1 MEIKEELPVSC
12 LEKMNFKPCPCKAF
26 LNPVGKC
33 YEPPVE
39 IGEGY
44 YWYYAKSGMYTVAVM
59 DIRLKQDYMMD
70 YQQPD
75 FISLNYYDDISAEE
89 LLPPKQLR
97 ANCIRGHVGK
107 NGECFRAIGHKDM
120 AIRGSELMLMP
131 GYYHDYLATKYPNEF
146 SDPKSAFESID
157 GCTDFPELVLLLKQI
172 SKFQG
177 SGMAADLYYDSKVA
191 EAVSLIIERTKRD
204 RAEGKQTKLQLD
216 DQRILQDVQLYI
228 EEHLAQDIKT
238 EQLAAVACMGQTKLR
253 ATFKQAFG
261 QTITEYIQQRRLSH
275 AEELLLQCN
284 DTVGQVAEAVGYR
297 HAGRFSSLFKKQTG
311 LFPDEYRR
319 MMR

>member
-1 MEIKEELPVSC
+1 MNIKEELPVCC
-12 LEKMNFKPCPCKAF
+12 LEQMNFKPCPCKAF
-26 LNPVGKC
+26 LNPIGKC
-33 YEPPVE
+33 YAPPAEV
-39 IGEGY
+39 GEGY
-44 YWYYAKSGMYTVAVM
+44 YWYYAKPGMYAVAMM
-59 DIRLKQDYMMD
+59 DFHLKQDYVMD
-70 YQQPD
+70 YQQPE
-75 FISLNYYDDISAEE
+75 FISINYYDDISAEE
-89 LLPPKQLR
+89 LSPPKQLM

-107 NGECFRAIGHKDM
+107 SGESFRAIGHKDM

-172 SKFQG
+172 TKFQG
-177 SGMAADLYYDSKVA
+177 SGMAADLYYESKVA
-191 EAVSLIIERTKRD
+191 EAVSLIIERTKQD
-204 RAEGKQTKLQLD
+204 RAQGQQKLQLD
-216 DQRILQDVQLYI
+216 DQRTLQAVQRYI
-228 EEHLAQDIKT
+228 DAHLAEELKT

-261 QTITEYIQQRRLSH
+261 QTITEYIQQRRLAR
-275 AEELLLQCN
+275 AEELLLQSN
-284 DTVGQVAEAVGYR
+284 DTVCQVAQAVGYH